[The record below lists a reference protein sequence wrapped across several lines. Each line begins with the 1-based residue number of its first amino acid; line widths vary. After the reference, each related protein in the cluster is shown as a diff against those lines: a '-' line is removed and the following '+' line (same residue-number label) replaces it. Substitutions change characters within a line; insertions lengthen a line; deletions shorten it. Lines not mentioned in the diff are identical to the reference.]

1 MGMKFS
7 REQEWEADQ
16 CAVELLK
23 FINIDPTALS
33 SALTKIREYCI
44 KSGNYYAISGE
55 GTHPDL
61 NKRISEIG
69 RPESFSDQEYDVT
82 FSSINTFNARLKYRK
97 KRLSASG
104 DLLNRNIEA
113 GVATEE
119 DYLLLSKITLNMYDT
134 EEKNKEAL
142 EMINKAKSLNVYPV
156 MGLPKQ
162 KAIVLMRLDRT
173 GEAKQS
179 LLQYREELDKQRK
192 NLEKIKSEKLWSN
205 LNHYIENEY
214 EWTAKMIHK
223 LNQF

>member
-1 MGMKFS
+1 
-7 REQEWEADQ
+7 
-16 CAVELLK
+16 
-23 FINIDPTALS
+23 
-33 SALTKIREYCI
+33 
-44 KSGNYYAISGE
+44 
-55 GTHPDL
+55 
-61 NKRISEIG
+61 
-69 RPESFSDQEYDVT
+69 
-82 FSSINTFNARLKYRK
+82 
-97 KRLSASG
+97 
-104 DLLNRNIEA
+104 
-113 GVATEE
+113 
-119 DYLLLSKITLNMYDT
+119 MYDT